1 MLVSSQTS
9 SGGQYFCLSGMVW
22 LFWEPQWNGV
32 AILGD
37 NIPPLTITSDIS
49 AHFGCGAFFDNGMW
63 FQLPWLGAWEAV
75 HIKGKELL
83 PIVVAC
89 SL

>member
-1 MLVSSQTS
+1 
-9 SGGQYFCLSGMVW
+9 MVW
-22 LFWEPQWNGV
+22 LFWEITFPRS
-32 AILGD
+32 
-37 NIPPLTITSDIS
+37 PPRLKLTITSDIS

-63 FQLPWLGAWEAV
+63 FQLPWLGAWEAI